1 MTQKAGFGEPVRLM
15 VDMENDADIA
25 SISIYSPTQKLLVA
39 ASNGKGFVVEAADV
53 EAQTRSGKQILNV
66 MTGARASLCVP
77 LSGDFVAVI
86 GENRKLLLFPIS
98 QIPVMKKGQGVT
110 LQKYKD
116 CELAD
121 IKCFTYGEGLTWAL
135 GGKTRTELDLKPWT
149 GNRADAG
156 RLPPTGFPRTN
167 RFG

>member
-1 MTQKAGFGEPVRLM
+1 MDKAKAVICTPV
-15 VDMENDADIA
+15 E
-25 SISIYSPTQKLLVA
+25 
-39 ASNGKGFVVEAADV
+39 
-53 EAQTRSGKQILNV
+53 
-66 MTGARASLCVP
+66 
-77 LSGDFVAVI
+77 GDHVAVI
-86 GENRKLLLFPIS
+86 GENRKLLIFPLS

-121 IKCFTYGEGLTWAL
+121 VKCFTLKEGLSWAL
-135 GGKTRTELDLKPWT
+135 GGKTRTETDLKAWT

-167 RFG
+167 RFS